1 MESIILGGGGGGGGD
16 DPAQGLNTGL
26 RQRRTDSFSQ
36 NLKNV
41 EAARYGKATQQAALW
56 DGRNSR
62 MHAYGVAVRNNPV
75 KRALLVRDQNVTV
88 ESLGTLSRYNFR
100 MYGQPP
106 AFEGHSAS
114 LLNGLVCS
122 TLDALDNGVGALLLR
137 TLVLYASVALLFS
150 MFFITFPALG
160 DYVGALGV
168 SQAVGVIELII
179 GIVFHQLI
187 LSALWSFSEAPRS
200 LNDTFTTIVAI
211 VDQLAFSHVNNAGP
225 SGDDGDGKGAA
236 LDTPIALLVRMGVH
250 MVGVYSSFSSGDVYQ
265 QAYFAHLSGEF
276 KRTVARSAHIA
287 PQTAAMA
294 ARAVDQLAAREVRDS
309 KLYRFFHA
317 ASVILVH
324 FDVVLGIYLFFI
336 VPIQIW
342 YAVGLMIMVVYPVM
356 MHFLY
361 TLREEEN
368 LMGGAFAW
376 NSGIGQRT
384 RYTEWTGAF
393 VYAVRTAVSRYGVNV
408 DMEGAYARGEGTA
421 SFQMPAHSAMLM

>member
-1 MESIILGGGGGGGGD
+1 MQGIILEGSGRGG
-16 DPAQGLNTGL
+16 DPAQGLNKGL
-26 RQRRTDSFSQ
+26 RQRQTDNFQQ
-36 NLKNV
+36 NRKSV
-41 EAARYGKATQQAALW
+41 EAARYGQAA
-56 DGRNSR
+56 RNADRLDTGNSKIY
-62 MHAYGVAVRNNPV
+62 AYGGAVRNNPV

-88 ESLGTLSRYNFR
+88 ESLGTLSRYTFR
-100 MYGQPP
+100 LHGQPP

-122 TLDALDNGVGALLLR
+122 ALDALDNGVGALLLR

-187 LSALWSFSEAPRS
+187 LSALWSFSDAPRS
-200 LNDTFTTIVAI
+200 LNDTFSTIVGI
-211 VDQLAFSHVNNAGP
+211 VDQMVFSHVNSARPGE
-225 SGDDGDGKGAA
+225 DGDAKTTA
-236 LDTPIALLVRMGVH
+236 LDKPIAILVRMGAH
-250 MVGVYSSFSSGDVYQ
+250 MVGLYSSFASGDAYQ
-265 QAYFAHLSGEF
+265 QAYFSHLSGEF
-276 KRTVARSAHIA
+276 KRTVAQSALIA
-287 PQTAAMA
+287 PQTATMA
-294 ARAVDQLAAREVRDS
+294 ARAVDQLVAREVRDS

-376 NSGIGQRT
+376 NSGIGQKT

-393 VYAVRTAVSRYGVNV
+393 VYAVHTAVSRYRV
-408 DMEGAYARGEGTA
+408 DVDVAGAYARGEGMT